1 MKPLS
6 PCLYEKNILIQSFF
20 SYPLSGLAPLA
31 SSSTASLET
40 PSTQTMDVLEGEN
53 VLLECRFPPSKVDTS
68 RATLYWIR
76 SNRDGHDNAAI
87 GDNSLDD
94 AYS

>member
-1 MKPLS
+1 MF
-6 PCLYEKNILIQSFF
+6 FF

-31 SSSTASLET
+31 SSSASSLET